1 MGEGAQDPV
10 GLRDWLSKKRGDLQS
25 LGRGFA
31 DRETYVFF
39 TKFKIVLECR
49 ILGVIK
55 NHCLSLEFAKD
66 IEGLGWGSPQ
76 RKFVGQL
83 RIFGNSA
90 NSESRRGS

>member
-39 TKFKIVLECR
+39 HEVQNSIRMPHPWSNKEPLFIAGVRERHRRFRLGISSAEICR
-49 ILGVIK
+49 AVAYLWK
-55 NHCLSLEFAKD
+55 LSEF
-66 IEGLGWGSPQ
+66 
-76 RKFVGQL
+76 
-83 RIFGNSA
+83 
-90 NSESRRGS
+90 